1 MSRECVLMIEDDEE
15 MITLGTLILEKESF
29 KVLSA
34 TSGAAGLEMARSHL
48 PDLVLLDIMMDEMDG
63 WEVLEAIKSDA
74 QLGDI
79 PVVMLTARHNLE
91 DEEETAAHADQFSG
105 YIVKPFVVRELV
117 DEVKRV
123 MSSQGRCNGPE

>member
-1 MSRECVLMIEDDEE
+1 MNSTQTDQLKGDILIVDD
-15 MITLGTLILEKESF
+15 TLPNLQ
-29 KVLSA
+29 VLSA
-34 TSGAAGLEMARSHL
+34 TSGAAGLELARTHS

-63 WEVLEAIKSDA
+63 WEVLQTIKSDPE
-74 QLGDI
+74 LCDT

-91 DEEETAAHADQFSG
+91 DEEETAAYADQFSG

-123 MSSQGRCNGPE
+123 LSSQGRRNGAE

>member
-15 MITLGTLILEKESF
+15 MIALGTLILEKENLV
-29 KVLSA
+29 VLSA
-34 TSGAAGLEMARSHL
+34 TNGAAGLELARAHS

-63 WEVLEAIKSDA
+63 WEVLQAIKSDPE
-74 QLGDI
+74 LGDT

-91 DEEETAAHADQFSG
+91 DEEETESYADQFSG
-105 YIVKPFVVRELV
+105 YIVKPFIIRELV

-123 MSSQGRCNGPE
+123 LDSQGRCDESA